1 MALEDAT
8 SGIDIASPTNGLS
21 SQRPSMSLSKSP
33 SAPYPR
39 SPASKDASRWQRG
52 TTAATA
58 AKPLKPFATEDI
70 RILLLENVNQTGRD
84 ILAAQGYQV
93 DFLKTSLPEDD
104 DVHVIGIRSKT
115 QLTARVLREARNL
128 IVIGCFCIGTNQVDT
143 QYAAKHGI
151 AVFNSPFS
159 NSRSVAELVI
169 GEVIALARQLG
180 DRSNELHKGTWNKVS
195 SGCWEIRGKTLG
207 IIGYG
212 HIGSQLSVLAEAMGM
227 TVVFYDVVN
236 LMALGTA
243 KQVPTLETLLGVADF
258 VTCHVPEL
266 PETHHM
272 IGQVQFEQMKHGSYL
287 INASRGSVIDIPAL
301 IDVMRAGKLAGA
313 ALDVYPAEPGGN
325 GDYFTSD
332 LNLWAEDLRS
342 LKNIIITPHIGGS
355 TEEAQ
360 SAIGIEVSEALVRYV
375 NEGCTLGAV
384 NMPEVNL
391 RFLTMEEE
399 NHVRVIYI
407 HHNVPG
413 VLRKVNE
420 ILGDHNVDKQT
431 TDSRGD
437 VAYLMADISDVNA
450 SVIKDLY
457 QRLESLSC
465 ASSQMFCGP
474 ADNSSSSD
482 HDTGFILIMQPSH
495 GLILLEGMARNQ
507 RLMGILATRRQRQ
520 AFKDII

>member
-1 MALEDAT
+1 
-8 SGIDIASPTNGLS
+8 
-21 SQRPSMSLSKSP
+21 
-33 SAPYPR
+33 
-39 SPASKDASRWQRG
+39 
-52 TTAATA
+52 
-58 AKPLKPFATEDI
+58 
-70 RILLLENVNQTGRD
+70 
-84 ILAAQGYQV
+84 
-93 DFLKTSLPEDD
+93 
-104 DVHVIGIRSKT
+104 
-115 QLTARVLREARNL
+115 
-128 IVIGCFCIGTNQVDT
+128 
-143 QYAAKHGI
+143 
-151 AVFNSPFS
+151 
-159 NSRSVAELVI
+159 
-169 GEVIALARQLG
+169 
-180 DRSNELHKGTWNKVS
+180 
-195 SGCWEIRGKTLG
+195 
-207 IIGYG
+207 
-212 HIGSQLSVLAEAMGM
+212 M
-227 TVVFYDVVN
+227 TVAFYDVVN

-243 KQVPTLETLLGVADF
+243 KQVPSLETLLGVADF

-272 IGQVQFEQMKHGSYL
+272 IGPVQFEQMKHGSYL

-342 LKNIIITPHIGGS
+342 LKNIILTPHIGGS

-413 VLRKVNE
+413 VLRKGWSIEFDTGDSIGLTWPVNE

-437 VAYLMADISDVNA
+437 VYTQRSSIIWRRLT
-450 SVIKDLY
+450 DL
-457 QRLESLSC
+457 
-465 ASSQMFCGP
+465 
-474 ADNSSSSD
+474 
-482 HDTGFILIMQPSH
+482 T
-495 GLILLEGMARNQ
+495 
-507 RLMGILATRRQRQ
+507 T
-520 AFKDII
+520 